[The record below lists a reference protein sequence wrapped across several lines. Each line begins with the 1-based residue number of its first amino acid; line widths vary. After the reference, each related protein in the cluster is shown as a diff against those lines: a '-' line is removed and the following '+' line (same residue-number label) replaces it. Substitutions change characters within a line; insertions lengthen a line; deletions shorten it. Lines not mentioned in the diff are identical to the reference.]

1 VDFDF
6 LPKLP
11 KSDLDDRTFRDLVDE
26 CILRIPRYCPE
37 WTNHNPG
44 DPGITFVE
52 LFAWLTDQ
60 MLLRFNQVPRRNYI
74 AFLELLGIQLQPP
87 APARTELT
95 FYLTKAQPSAVR
107 IPYATEVATERTETE
122 EAVIF
127 STDRELSIGNPRIKH
142 FLTAEFPEARPSGQQ
157 LYNRF
162 RNSAN
167 EQNCE
172 WGNIEES
179 ALFEQT
185 QPGNCFYLVLEPD
198 QFMEEQSIEGNV
210 LAITFKGAAATPT
223 GINPDDPP
231 REWQAWNGE
240 EWQPTI
246 LRRELDDRTKGF
258 SFSGITQQG
267 SNQPLEADIILHL
280 PQRWSIADF
289 GTNYRGHWLRCAY
302 KSSKELQPTYS
313 SSPRIIGLA
322 VRSIGGTVGASQCI
336 RIENESLGISNGK
349 AGQAFQLQMRPILE
363 RREGE
368 CIQIVPPG
376 EPVENWQEVPD
387 FADSGPDD
395 RHYMIDSLTGTVQFG
410 PLIREPAQLKQ
421 HTQQRAQIQPGGRI
435 VRRENG
441 RVGNFSPPL
450 LAAAGDSSGEI
461 LERQYGK
468 VPPPGSEIYMV
479 AYRTGG
485 GRRGN
490 VQAEKLKV
498 LKSAI
503 PYVKSVVNY
512 EQAYEGTD
520 AESLDEAVIRVP
532 QLLRT
537 RECAVTPEDFE
548 NVAKKAHRAVA
559 RAHCLTDAANSTA
572 GLVRLL
578 IVPQNRSNIDPNKG
592 MNPDKCFALD
602 YELKLKIENYMR
614 ERKPLGIQVRL
625 QEPEYVGVSV
635 QTEVALEPQYN
646 NPRAQEEIRTRLLV
660 ALYRFLNPLTGGIDR
675 QGWPLGRP
683 VSPSDILALCQN
695 QKIPGLRYLGVVK
708 LFELRKHGSE
718 WLRTDIP
725 ELVIEP
731 GPLGLMC
738 SWEDENPELRS
749 GHVIDFID

>member
-1 VDFDF
+1 MKFDF
-6 LPKLP
+6 LPDLP
-11 KSDLDDRTFRDLVDE
+11 KSNLDDRAFKDLVDE

-44 DPGITFVE
+44 DPGITFIE

-60 MLLRFNQVPRRNYI
+60 MLLRFNQVPRRNYV
-74 AFLELLGIQLQPP
+74 AFLELLGIHLQPP

-127 STDRELSIGNPRIKH
+127 ITDRELSVGTPRIKH
-142 FLTAEFPEARPSGQQ
+142 FLTAESPEDRPKAEN

-167 EQNCE
+167 ERNGE
-172 WGNIEES
+172 WENLEETPV
-179 ALFEQT
+179 FEQT
-185 QPGNCFYLVLEPD
+185 QPGNCFYLVLDPD
-198 QFMEEQSIEGNV
+198 HSIEEQSIEGNV
-210 LAITFKGAAATPT
+210 LAVTIKGEAATTT

-240 EWQPTI
+240 KWQPTI

-258 SFSGITQQG
+258 SFSGTTQQG
-267 SNQPLEADIILHL
+267 RDQALEADIVLHL
-280 PQRWSIADF
+280 PQHWPSTDF
-289 GTNYRGHWLRCAY
+289 GTNYTGHWLRCVY
-302 KSSKELQPTYS
+302 KSSNELQPRYS

-322 VRSIGGTVGASQCI
+322 VQSIGGAVGATQCI
-336 RIENESLGISNGK
+336 RLENELLGTSNGK
-349 AGQAFQLQMRPILE
+349 GGQAFSLQMKPILE
-363 RREGE
+363 RQEGE
-368 CIQIVPPG
+368 HIQVKPPG
-376 EPVENWQEVPD
+376 EPIQDWKEVPD
-387 FADSGPDD
+387 FADSGSEDL
-395 RHYMIDSLTGTVQFG
+395 HYTIDSLTGTVQFG
-410 PLIREPAQLKQ
+410 PLIREPTQLKLQ
-421 HTQQRAQIQPGGRI
+421 TEERSQIQPAGRI

-441 RVGNFSPPL
+441 RVGDFSNPL
-450 LAAAGDSSGEI
+450 LPAPADSSEI
-461 LERQYGK
+461 ALERQYGK

-485 GRRGN
+485 GSRGN

-512 EQAYEGTD
+512 EEANEGTD

-532 QLLRT
+532 HLLRT

-548 NVAKKAHRAVA
+548 NVARKAHRSVV
-559 RAHCLTDAANSTA
+559 RAHCLTDAASSTP
-572 GLVRLL
+572 GIVRLL
-578 IVPQNRSNIDPNKG
+578 IVPQNRNSTDPKKG

-602 YELKLKIENYMR
+602 YELRLKMENYMR
-614 ERKPLGIQVRL
+614 ERKPLGVQVQL

-635 QTEVALEPQYN
+635 HTEVVLERQYN
-646 NPRAQEEIRTRLLV
+646 NPRAQEEIRTRLLI
-660 ALYRFLNPLTGGIDR
+660 ALYQFLNPLTGGVER
-675 QGWPLGRP
+675 KGWPLGRP

-695 QKIPGLRYLGVVK
+695 QNIPGLRYLGVVK
-708 LFELRKHGSE
+708 LFELRKYASE
-718 WLRTDIP
+718 WLRNDIP

-731 GPLGLMC
+731 GSLGLIC
-738 SWEDENPELRS
+738 SWDSEDDELKS
-749 GHVIDFID
+749 GHVIDFIE